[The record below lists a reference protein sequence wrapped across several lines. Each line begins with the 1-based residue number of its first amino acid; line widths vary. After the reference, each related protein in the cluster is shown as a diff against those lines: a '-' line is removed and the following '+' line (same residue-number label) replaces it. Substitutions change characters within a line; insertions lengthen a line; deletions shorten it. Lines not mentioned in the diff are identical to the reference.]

1 MMRPPGHT
9 ATFGAI
15 RHNMA
20 GWLIVGAVA
29 LLLGCGGRRSAPV
42 AGSESG
48 GVPNL
53 QGRQVMLFP
62 VQSVRGLAEGMD
74 PELELAFALTG
85 RGSQVLWTLPAE
97 LRSILGRSP
106 GVQVPIDALPVGM
119 FLQAEV
125 DRVGDPLF
133 GYLRRLGALTGA
145 DLALIPVEIRYRA
158 AADTIPGATEIAAAL
173 LNARNGRVF
182 WFGVVEGQGGGADDP
197 GSLASAADA
206 LARRLVR

>member
-9 ATFGAI
+9 ASFGAI
-15 RHNMA
+15 RRSMA

-29 LLLGCGGRRSAPV
+29 LGLGCAGRQTAPV

-48 GVPNL
+48 GVPDL
-53 QGRQVMLFP
+53 RGRRVMLFP
-62 VQSVRGLAEGMD
+62 VQSVRGLADGMD

-97 LRSILGRSP
+97 LRSILRRSP
-106 GVQVPIDALPVGM
+106 GVQVPIDGLPVGM
-119 FLQAEV
+119 FLQTEV

-182 WFGVVEGQGGGADDP
+182 WFGVVEGQGGGVDDP

>member
-1 MMRPPGHT
+1 MMRPAGLS
-9 ATFGAI
+9 ASFGAI
-15 RHNMA
+15 RRKIA
-20 GWLIVGAVA
+20 GWLIVGLVA
-29 LLLGCGGRRSAPV
+29 LGLGCAGRHSAPV

-48 GVPNL
+48 GVPDL
-53 QGRQVMLFP
+53 RGRQVMLFP
-62 VQSVRGLAEGMD
+62 VQSVRGLAEDMD
-74 PELELAFALTG
+74 AELELAFALTG
-85 RGSQVLWTLPAE
+85 RGSQVLWILPAE
-97 LRSILGRSP
+97 IRSALARSP
-106 GVQVPIDALPVGM
+106 GLQVPIDALPVGM

-158 AADTIPGATEIAAAL
+158 AADTVPGATEIAAAL
-173 LNARNGRVF
+173 LSARNGRVF